1 MKKVKYVSEDEES
14 GEQLRVRSLRLV
26 SILCQSS
33 VSVGTLEERISW
45 LLWASTPLQPSG
57 ISLSDGGNSITVVC
71 RFLLNLVEND
81 SHFY

>member
-33 VSVGTLEERISW
+33 VSVGTLEERIS
-45 LLWASTPLQPSG
+45 
-57 ISLSDGGNSITVVC
+57 
-71 RFLLNLVEND
+71 
-81 SHFY
+81 